1 MDFYQD
7 DLFKSLTS
15 QLLKEP
21 FALEKDLKNKDL
33 ALACE
38 ITQEAWE
45 SPKPKTESL
54 ENVRAL
60 ICLLLCHLD
69 LAGLT
74 DFPKGKLV
82 NFIKTETTP
91 HRAVTALLKIES
103 ALSEAKAELGLFGE
117 LVSEDKKAA

>member
-7 DLFKSLTS
+7 DLFKTLTS

-21 FALEKDLKNKDL
+21 FAQEKDLKNKDL

-38 ITQEAWE
+38 VTQEAWE
-45 SPKPKTESL
+45 SQNPKTESL

-60 ICLLLCHLD
+60 ICLLLSHLD

-82 NFIKTETTP
+82 NFIKTETP
-91 HRAVTALLKIES
+91 SQRAVNAMLKIES
-103 ALSEAKAELGLFGE
+103 ALNEAKAELGFFNE
-117 LVSEDKKAA
+117 LVSDDKKAA